1 MGGKLLLQFRDVE
14 LQFLAVLNERVE
26 LLLQGLF
33 VLLHICIL
41 IQTGLN
47 LGISVF
53 PLLDLCETTLK
64 NPVDAIVLDF

>member
-1 MGGKLLLQFRDVE
+1 VE

-26 LLLQGLF
+26 LLLQRLF
-33 VLLHICIL
+33 VLLDICIL

-53 PLLDLCETTLK
+53 PLLDLSETTLK